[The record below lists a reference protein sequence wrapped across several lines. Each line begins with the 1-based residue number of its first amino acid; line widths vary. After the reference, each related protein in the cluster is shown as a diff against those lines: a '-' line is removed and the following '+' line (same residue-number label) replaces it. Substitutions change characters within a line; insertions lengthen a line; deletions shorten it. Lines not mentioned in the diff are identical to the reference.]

1 MRPPWQ
7 MLKSRQKNSAD
18 DGCSGY
24 RPGWIPDVDLLRIG
38 RIYGL
43 AGYNWKLTHIKVH
56 IMHFVY
62 PNMSRLIKLYVSSE
76 YQHDILWY
84 LLCFAYHVKS
94 PDSNDQ
100 EQSLFLSHVLTFLD
114 YATRSPVAGLIIL
127 LIMEVENGPIVKETG
142 LGGTHSP
149 PFMIAGGSVN
159 KKN

>member
-24 RPGWIPDVDLLRIG
+24 RPGWIPDVDLLCIG

-62 PNMSRLIKLYVSSE
+62 PNMYRLIKLYHLNISMIYS
-76 YQHDILWY
+76 DIFYVLHTMSKVLIRMIRNKACSY
-84 LLCFAYHVKS
+84 LMF
-94 PDSNDQ
+94 
-100 EQSLFLSHVLTFLD
+100 
-114 YATRSPVAGLIIL
+114 
-127 LIMEVENGPIVKETG
+127 
-142 LGGTHSP
+142 
-149 PFMIAGGSVN
+149 
-159 KKN
+159 